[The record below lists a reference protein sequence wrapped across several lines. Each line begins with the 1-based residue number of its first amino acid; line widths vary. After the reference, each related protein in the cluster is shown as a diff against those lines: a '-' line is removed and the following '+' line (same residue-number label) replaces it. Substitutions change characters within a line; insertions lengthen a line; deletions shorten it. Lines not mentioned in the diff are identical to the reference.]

1 MYANI
6 LGNQLLNKKDMAE
19 AKHLLGD
26 AYHKAPTSKKFA
38 LDFCRILFLHKDY
51 QKVIEI
57 ASPFLKG
64 EQKYEFLSI
73 IGQASQS
80 LGELAEAVAYYK
92 EHLAHYGANLYV
104 LNAIGDCYYRLGNIE
119 ETLIAYE
126 KSLELNPK
134 QERVQKIVKILKE
147 KK

>member
-6 LGNQLLNKKDMAE
+6 LGNQLMYKKDMAK
-19 AKHLLGD
+19 ARRLLGD

-51 QKVIEI
+51 QKVKEI
-57 ASPFLKG
+57 VSPFLKD

-73 IGQASQS
+73 AGQASQA
-80 LGELAEAVAYYK
+80 LGELAEAIAYYK
-92 EHLAHYGANLYV
+92 EYLAYYGANLYI
-104 LNAIGDCYYRLGNIE
+104 LNAIGNCYYRLGNVE
-119 ETLIAYE
+119 EALIAYE
-126 KSLELNPK
+126 KSVELDPK
-134 QERVQKIVKILKE
+134 QERIREIIKILKE